1 MDVTNGSAV
10 DTGRSRAFSLAAS
23 ATTCHVF
30 PHRRFFIF
38 RPLVVV
44 AAAGLVYCSDGPQ
57 SGETHFTWT
66 FRGTASAQTRPAKPN
81 RSKAAPTNENLPRN
95 TAETRD
101 AILAAIAT
109 GRIDELRGAFELNEM
124 PPDVGQGPGEDALAY
139 LKSLSTSAP
148 PPPQPPVTAEP
159 KAPAT
164 PPGGASAAGA
174 AGSVALPSPANP
186 VDVNA
191 PAAGDGRDILEAIGM
206 ILKLPPTV
214 IPAGRDFENNGIYVW
229 PYLAEL
235 DLSKLRDSEAAD
247 LAALVGAEA
256 AAKMIT
262 SKRWTYWRIAIG
274 ADGTWHSLSL
284 ALQP

>member
-139 LKSLSTSAP
+139 LKSLSTSTP

-159 KAPAT
+159 KAPA
-164 PPGGASAAGA
+164 A
-174 AGSVALPSPANP
+174 SPANP
-186 VDVNA
+186 VAVNA
-191 PAAGDGRDILEAIGM
+191 ATAGDGRDILEAIGK

-214 IPAGRDFENNGIYVW
+214 VPAGRDFENNGIYVW

-274 ADGTWHSLSL
+274 ADGTWHSLSP